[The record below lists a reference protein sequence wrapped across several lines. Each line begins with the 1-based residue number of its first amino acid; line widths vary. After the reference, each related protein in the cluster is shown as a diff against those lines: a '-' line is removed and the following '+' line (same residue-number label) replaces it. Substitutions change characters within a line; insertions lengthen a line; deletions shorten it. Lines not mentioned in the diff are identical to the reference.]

1 MQAVEMGQRRQAK
14 NRDLEPGVK
23 RDSRG
28 YVSYK
33 HKLMEKPRHFG
44 KDVGAAN
51 TAARYINAKYA
62 GAEHHIK
69 AILDSGYPTT
79 FSQVL
84 DQFEKERIPELGWS
98 KSYAAQQRNRIK
110 ALKQYGQLNYNSITI
125 RRYNEILDDLFSGDG
140 RRVAIYLLQA
150 IDHFGR
156 GRGLREI
163 NVASDIIIPKKPKRK
178 RNRIKDLD
186 QFHAIIEQCPEWLKR
201 ACWIALITLQPREV
215 ICSWQLPKASAETI
229 DAHRGKTGAAIRIR
243 VGASLRDLIRKC
255 RIGSLKLGTRH
266 LICRSPSRGNSVT
279 ISPDY
284 LTRAFNKA
292 VSKVEAGVEW
302 WGDNPP
308 TFHEIRS
315 LGARIYKEQGYP
327 EEDIQALLGHE
338 KADTTKIYLDSGEPE
353 FKQARAGMEL

>member
-1 MQAVEMGQRRQAK
+1 MQVDMGRRRSAK

-28 YVSYK
+28 YISYK
-33 HKLMEKPRHFG
+33 HKLMDKPHFFG
-44 KDVGAAN
+44 KDVSAAN
-51 TAARYINAKYA
+51 KTARLVNAELS
-62 GAEHHIK
+62 GVDHHVK
-69 AILDSGYPTT
+69 AILNTDYPLT

-84 DQFEKERIPELGWS
+84 DKFVKERIPELEWA
-98 KSYAAQQRNRIK
+98 KSYATQQKNRIA
-110 ALKQYGQLNYNSITI
+110 ALKVEYGHLNYNSITI
-125 RRYNEILDDLFSGDG
+125 KQYNDILDTLFSGDG
-140 RRVAIYLLQA
+140 KRVAIYLLQA

-163 NVASDIIIPKKPKRK
+163 NVASDIIIPKKSKRK

-186 QFHAIIEQCPEWLKR
+186 QFHAIIAECPEWLKR

-215 ICSWQLPKASAETI
+215 ICSWELPKASAEWI
-229 DAHRGKTGAAIRIR
+229 DSHRGKTGANIRIR
-243 VGASLRDLIRKC
+243 VGASLRGLIQEC
-255 RIGSLKLGTRH
+255 RIEAVGLGTRR
-266 LICRSPSRGNSVT
+266 LICRSPDRGSSVT
-279 ISPDY
+279 ITPDY

-292 VSKVEAGVEW
+292 VAQVEQASEW

-315 LGARIYKEQGYP
+315 LGARLYKQQGYTH
-327 EEDIQALLGHE
+327 EEIQALLGHE

-353 FKQARAGMEL
+353 FIQARAGMEL